1 MKQLDINEYRAAETA
16 LYGAEAAD
24 YFSRIR
30 LAGSSI
36 TTDNKVAVGNFIEG
50 CKADGIWSSIK
61 ASCLLAGPD
70 TLAGALVPLVGPT
83 PINSS
88 FSNTDYNRIT
98 GLIGDGLTK
107 QISTNYA
114 GSPVLQDNVSASVW
128 GTTFTT
134 ANGAYVSCGR
144 TTTGATA
151 ISRSGGALV
160 RCQDAIGSTGPAFFT
175 SGLYGVSRSN
185 SSEFVCFS
193 SGVLGAPVASTS
205 QTQSTDTWTIF
216 NHSRST
222 FSYSNSRL
230 SFYHVGNA
238 LNLTLLNARL
248 ATYMSSLT

>member
-1 MKQLDINEYRAAETA
+1 MRQLDINEYRAAETA

-83 PINSS
+83 PSNSS
-88 FSNTDYNRIT
+88 FSNTDYNRT
-98 GLIGDGLTK
+98 AGLIGDGLTK
-107 QISTNYA
+107 QIRTGYL
-114 GSPVLQDNVSASVW
+114 GSPELQDNISASVW
-128 GTTFTT
+128 GSTITS
-134 ANGAYVSCGR
+134 ANAAYISCGR

-151 ISRSGGALV
+151 ISRSGGSLI
-160 RCQDAIGSTGPAFFT
+160 RCQDAVASAGAAFVT
-175 SGLYGVSRSN
+175 SGLHGVSRSN
-185 SSEFVCFS
+185 SLDFVHRVGGIT
-193 SGVLGAPVASTS
+193 SGPVPSIS
-205 QTQSTDTWTIF
+205 QTQNTDEWTIF

-230 SFYHVGNA
+230 SFYHVGNSMDLA
-238 LNLTLLNARL
+238 LLDARL